1 MAYNEN
7 FLWFNEGTDAA
18 DATGDGQMFKSSSF
32 LGANVTG
39 SAAVTLHFASRNGAA
54 TDDTDVDNR
63 YIKAKI
69 ISCGNLVEGLK
80 DGDTI
85 YYDKHAGHDIS
96 WKDTLYRVIRDGDVV
111 LVD

>member
-1 MAYNEN
+1 MKAINQYLVVEN
-7 FLWFNEGTDAA
+7 IKEG
-18 DATGDGQMFKSSSF
+18 MK
-32 LGANVTG
+32 
-39 SAAVTLHFASRNGAA
+39 
-54 TDDTDVDNR
+54 DVGGLLLTEELDSDNR
-63 YIKAKI
+63 YLKAKI